1 MLESDKYSRENTAE
15 KQVSE
20 VLVGGGVEVLNRL
33 DGQGM
38 PCWKWWHLIQNLK
51 ECGNSKDEGIWLVE
65 EPVCLMQSEWDRV
78 GWDVVWEVTVPGGEG
93 SCWLAIEWHSL
104 LFWAKALL

>member
-1 MLESDKYSRENTAE
+1 MLESDKYSRENKAE

-38 PCWKWWHLIQNLK
+38 PC
-51 ECGNSKDEGIWLVE
+51 
-65 EPVCLMQSEWDRV
+65 
-78 GWDVVWEVTVPGGEG
+78 
-93 SCWLAIEWHSL
+93 
-104 LFWAKALL
+104 